1 VDEVLERLET
11 RIAFLESANQELSE
25 VLYRQQREIEG
36 LRLRLASL
44 AERLRAASSGEEQRT
59 LEDERPPHY

>member
-1 VDEVLERLET
+1 MDEVLERLET